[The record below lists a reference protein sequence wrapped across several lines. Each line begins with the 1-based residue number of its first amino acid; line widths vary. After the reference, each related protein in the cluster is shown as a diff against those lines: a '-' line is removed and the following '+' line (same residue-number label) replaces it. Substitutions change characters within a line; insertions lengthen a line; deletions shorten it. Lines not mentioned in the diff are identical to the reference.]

1 MTSSEYLKQNKNY
14 MFQCPASRCLMSVY
28 ACTRRLKLAKKTA
41 GKSNWNL
48 SEEVK
53 DNLDRC
59 IGCKIGEENQKKYKA
74 RKGIDFKT
82 CECGEIFYKQP
93 GMARWW
99 NRKKYCDKHSAMQAV
114 ERKKDID
121 RILREKNGGVT
132 VKKEMLEE
140 FEEPLKPVE
149 PAPHIEAEKDFL
161 GSAGLNGEV
170 QPAVEKEHK
179 LCANEDCGKVF
190 FRKKESQNTWDKKLY
205 CHEKC
210 RKQVENKRKIISRQS
225 AKTKIKDIL
234 ESDKPGQVANEKWDE
249 VYELLSVFTNDEK
262 GLEMMKVVAVKIGK
276 SCYKQALIDLS

>member
-1 MTSSEYLKQNKNY
+1 MTSSEYLKQNKNT
-14 MFQCPASRCLMSVY
+14 MFQCPVSRCLMSVY

-179 LCANEDCGKVF
+179 ICGNEDCKKIF
-190 FRKKESQNTWDKKLY
+190 YRKGESQNTWDKKKY
-205 CHEKC
+205 CKDSC
-210 RKQVENKRKIISRQS
+210 RRHVENERKKKTRQS
-225 AKTKIKDIL
+225 VGTRKKAML
-234 ESDKPGQVANEKWDE
+234 NSDVPEKAAQEKWE
-249 VYELLSVFTNDEK
+249 ELNSMLSLLIEDKKT
-262 GLEMMKVVAVKIGK
+262 LEIVRMAAIKVGS
-276 SCYKQALIDLS
+276 SCYKQALTDLS